1 MEDTTTPALP
11 PTEAPVIP
19 EVDEA
24 LAAYAAEH
32 AGGPGAIF
40 VGDPMQLLGLPPHP
54 GLMFQATEEQYMQ
67 GAAGALFGIPAF
79 GVDSHMFIYTS
90 DYYKGLIKKARLAN
104 PTPLT
109 SSGESIKIQHACI
122 VRQLPPCVLIQ
133 AYLAPNIAK
142 RTNGQVELSVVSFP
156 ELGLAGPETLDQ
168 VSDGTLDMANIYA
181 GYVAGSLPAL
191 EIQALWG
198 CPPIG
203 SLLFRAHRCSP

>member
-1 MEDTTTPALP
+1 MPA
-11 PTEAPVIP
+11 
-19 EVDEA
+19 
-24 LAAYAAEH
+24 
-32 AGGPGAIF
+32 
-40 VGDPMQLLGLPPHP
+40 
-54 GLMFQATEEQYMQ
+54 
-67 GAAGALFGIPAF
+67 
-79 GVDSHMFIYTS
+79 S
-90 DYYKGLIKKARLAN
+90 
-104 PTPLT
+104 
-109 SSGESIKIQHACI
+109 